1 LLNQVT
7 SRLIEGTFVGS
18 PRTNYVAIAI
28 VLASLAATAF
38 FLAQGTTG
46 LLASAF
52 LPVEPGGAAS
62 PMATRP
68 VASRERRDDTAILRR
83 NFFDHEQ
90 GPIDGAPVSDAVG
103 AGETVVT
110 PSAEFDWSTPPPVC
124 DGSVRLVASV
134 VNPISPD
141 WSFAAIVGASGKALL
156 YRRGQSVDGR
166 EVIHIFT
173 DRVYM
178 RPAVG
183 GCQITMFGEEAGA
196 GPRASAPAPEVAD
209 VAPSPGQSEG
219 GIAASDM
226 ESGIT
231 RVSDTNFTIDRSLV
245 DRVLENQAELMRTA
259 RVIPHEENGRTVGV
273 KLYGI
278 RRNSLLGRLGV
289 QNGDMLRTING
300 YDMAS
305 PDSALEAYA
314 RLRTADHLT
323 LSIVRRGQP
332 TTIDYNIR

>member
-1 LLNQVT
+1 M
-7 SRLIEGTFVGS
+7 GS
-18 PRTNYVAIAI
+18 PRPNAIAIAI
-28 VLASLAATAF
+28 VLVSLAATAF

-46 LLASAF
+46 LLAAAF
-52 LPVEPGGAAS
+52 LPVEPGGS
-62 PMATRP
+62 VTLPTSTRA
-68 VASRERRDDTAILRR
+68 VQGRTQRDDTAILRR
-83 NFFDHEQ
+83 NIFDHEQ
-90 GPIDGAPVSDAVG
+90 GPLDGVDVAD
-103 AGETVVT
+103 VT
-110 PSAEFDWSTPPPVC
+110 DDVADVQRPAEVDWSQPPPVC
-124 DGSVRLVASV
+124 DGSVRLVAAV
-134 VNPISPD
+134 VNPVSPD
-141 WSFAAIVGASGKALL
+141 WSFAAIVGAAGKAML

-166 EVIHIFT
+166 QVVHIFS
-173 DRVYM
+173 DRVYLQ
-178 RPAVG
+178 PTTGA
-183 GCQITMFGEEAGA
+183 CQITMFGEEVAE
-196 GPRASAPAPEVAD
+196 GPRVASAPPPMNAEV
-209 VAPSPGQSEG
+209 VEMPSAGESEG
-219 GIAASDM
+219 GINASEM
-226 ESGIT
+226 ESGIQ
-231 RVSDTNFTIDRSLV
+231 RVSDTNFNIDRSLV

-300 YDMAS
+300 YDMSS

>member
-1 LLNQVT
+1 M
-7 SRLIEGTFVGS
+7 GS
-18 PRTNYVAIAI
+18 PRPNAIAIAI
-28 VLASLAATAF
+28 VLVSLAATAF

-46 LLASAF
+46 LLAATF
-52 LPVEPGGAAS
+52 LPVEPGGAVTLPTSTRSTTGRAS
-62 PMATRP
+62 
-68 VASRERRDDTAILRR
+68 RDDTAILRR
-83 NFFDHEQ
+83 NIFDHEQ
-90 GPIDGAPVSDAVG
+90 GPLDGVDVVAIEDQGGGP
-103 AGETVVT
+103 VT
-110 PSAEFDWSTPPPVC
+110 PTTEVDWTQPPPVC
-124 DGSVRLVASV
+124 DGSVRLVAAV

-141 WSFAAIVGASGKALL
+141 WSFAAIVGAAGKALL

-166 EVIHIFT
+166 QVIHIFT
-173 DRVYM
+173 DRVYLQ
-178 RPAVG
+178 PTTGA
-183 GCQITMFGEEAGA
+183 CQITMFGEEVAE
-196 GPRASAPAPEVAD
+196 GPRVAAAPPMNAEPVEVPSAGE
-209 VAPSPGQSEG
+209 SEG
-219 GIAASDM
+219 GINASEM
-226 ESGIT
+226 ESGIQ
-231 RVSDTNFTIDRSLV
+231 RVSDTNFNIDRSLV

-300 YDMAS
+300 YDMSS

>member
-1 LLNQVT
+1 
-7 SRLIEGTFVGS
+7 VGS
-18 PRTNYVAIAI
+18 PRPNAIAIAI
-28 VLASLAATAF
+28 VLVSLAATAF

-46 LLASAF
+46 LLAAAF
-52 LPVEPGGAAS
+52 LPVEPGGAVTLPTS
-62 PMATRP
+62 TRA
-68 VASRERRDDTAILRR
+68 VQGRTQRDDTAILRR
-83 NFFDHEQ
+83 NIFDHEQ
-90 GPIDGAPVSDAVG
+90 GPLDGVDVAEISDDEIVRPPTN
-103 AGETVVT
+103 EV
-110 PSAEFDWSTPPPVC
+110 DWTQPPPVC
-124 DGSVRLVASV
+124 DGSVRLVAAV

-141 WSFAAIVGASGKALL
+141 WSFAAIVGAAGKALL

-166 EVIHIFT
+166 QVIHIFT
-173 DRVYM
+173 DRVYLQ
-178 RPAVG
+178 PTTGA
-183 GCQITMFGEEAGA
+183 CQITMFGEEVAE
-196 GPRASAPAPEVAD
+196 GPR
-209 VAPSPGQSEG
+209 VAPPPMNAEPAEVPSAGGESEG
-219 GIAASDM
+219 GINASEM
-226 ESGIT
+226 ESGIQ
-231 RVSDTNFTIDRSLV
+231 RVSDTNFNIDRSLV

-300 YDMAS
+300 YDMSS

>member
-1 LLNQVT
+1 M
-7 SRLIEGTFVGS
+7 GS
-18 PRTNYVAIAI
+18 PRPNAIAI
-28 VLASLAATAF
+28 VIVLVSLAATAF

-46 LLASAF
+46 LLAATF

-62 PMATRP
+62 LPAPTRAAP
-68 VASRERRDDTAILRR
+68 ARTQRDDTAILRR
-83 NFFDHEQ
+83 NIFDHEQ
-90 GPIDGAPVSDAVG
+90 GPLDGVDVADVDEQIVRPPTN
-103 AGETVVT
+103 EI
-110 PSAEFDWSTPPPVC
+110 DWSQPPPVC
-124 DGSVRLVASV
+124 DGSIRLVAAI

-141 WSFAAIVGASGKALL
+141 WSFAAIVGAAGKALL

-166 EVIHIFT
+166 QVIHIFT
-173 DRVYM
+173 DRVYLQ
-178 RPAVG
+178 PSTG
-183 GCQITMFGEEAGA
+183 SCQITMFGEEVAQ
-196 GPRASAPAPEVAD
+196 GPRVAAQPAEPAEMPSAGGE
-209 VAPSPGQSEG
+209 SEG

-226 ESGIT
+226 ESGIQ
-231 RVSDTNFTIDRSLV
+231 RVSDTNFNIDRSLV

-300 YDMAS
+300 YDMSS
-305 PDSALEAYA
+305 PDTALEAYA

>member
-1 LLNQVT
+1 M
-7 SRLIEGTFVGS
+7 GS
-18 PRTNYVAIAI
+18 PRPNAIAIAI
-28 VLASLAATAF
+28 VLVSLAATAF

-46 LLASAF
+46 LLAAAF

-62 PMATRP
+62 LPTATRAAP
-68 VASRERRDDTAILRR
+68 GRAQRDDTAILRR
-83 NFFDHEQ
+83 NIFDHEQ
-90 GPIDGAPVSDAVG
+90 GPLDGVDVADVEGPVG
-103 AGETVVT
+103 PVT
-110 PSAEFDWSTPPPVC
+110 PTNEIDWSQPPPAC
-124 DGSVRLVASV
+124 DGSVRLVAAI

-141 WSFAAIVGASGKALL
+141 WSFAAIVGAAGKAML

-166 EVIHIFT
+166 QVIHIFT
-173 DRVYM
+173 DRVYLQ
-178 RPAVG
+178 PSTG
-183 GCQITMFGEEAGA
+183 SCQITMFGEEVAQ
-196 GPRASAPAPEVAD
+196 GPRVAAAQQTAEPAEMPSAGGE
-209 VAPSPGQSEG
+209 SEG

-226 ESGIT
+226 ESGIQ
-231 RVSDTNFTIDRSLV
+231 RVSDTNFNIDRSLV

-300 YDMAS
+300 YDMSS
-305 PDSALEAYA
+305 PDTALEAYA